1 MFEAMLATSAR
12 RIPFMTQNEPQ
23 RGVIGGQVMR
33 FQRVTSTM
41 DVVWQ
46 LVEAEAPH
54 GMTVVAQEQ
63 SAGRGRF
70 SRRWVSGE
78 GDCLLMSVLLRPPM
92 DAAPLLSIAGGL
104 AASDAVRA
112 LTGLACAFK
121 WPNDVL
127 LNGRKV
133 CGVLTEVRADTDGD
147 IIVVLGVGLNV
158 NLRPVE
164 HVEIAEGATSLAS
177 EMGIEFG
184 VSDAEQAF
192 LAGLRERYAQ
202 CLDAPRELVADWS
215 ARLATLGREVVVRRQ
230 NGAVQGVAEGVDD
243 MGRLLV
249 RLASGDVRALADGE
263 IADS

>member
-1 MFEAMLATSAR
+1 ME
-12 RIPFMTQNEPQ
+12 QNEPK
-23 RGVIGGQVMR
+23 RGTIGGQVMH

-41 DVVWQ
+41 DVAWQ

-54 GMTVVAQEQ
+54 GMAVVAQEQ
-63 SAGRGRF
+63 TAGRGRF

-78 GDCLLMSVLLRPPM
+78 GDCLLTSVLLHPPAE
-92 DAAPLLSIAGGL
+92 AAPLLSIAGAL

-147 IIVVLGVGLNV
+147 ITAVLGVGLNV
-158 NLRPVE
+158 NLRPTE
-164 HVEIAEGATSLAS
+164 HAEIAEGAASLAS
-177 EMGIEFG
+177 EMGIEFA
-184 VSDAEQAF
+184 VADAEQAF

-202 CLDAPRELVADWS
+202 CLDAPQTLVGDWS
-215 ARLATLGREVVVRRQ
+215 ARLATLGREVTVRRQ
-230 NGAVQGVAEGVDD
+230 DGAVHGVAQGVDD
-243 MGRLLV
+243 VGRLLV

-263 IADS
+263 IVTS